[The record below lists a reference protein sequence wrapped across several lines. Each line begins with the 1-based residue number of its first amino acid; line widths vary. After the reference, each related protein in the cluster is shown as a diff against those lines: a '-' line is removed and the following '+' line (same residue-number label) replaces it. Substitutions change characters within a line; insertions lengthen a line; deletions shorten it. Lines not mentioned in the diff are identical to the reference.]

1 MNLRSD
7 TVPTRMEPSPRIA
20 ITGLGAVCGAGL
32 TVEAI
37 WDAIQRGR
45 SAVAPITKWD
55 ARRWPSRQAAEVTGV
70 SDATLV
76 ADRRYHKFLS
86 RTDLF
91 GLYAADRALQQSGLI
106 GQRDRM
112 DPASAARF
120 NDRSGVL
127 VGSGGCA
134 YQNTYDFFPA
144 LTAAGGDLRAFGRE
158 IESCVNPMWL
168 LTRLPNNVL
177 CYTGIRYSFKG
188 TNACITNQCVSG
200 ALAIAEAAA
209 AIRSSEAD
217 RAVAI
222 GHDAPIE
229 PETLLYYYQ
238 AGLLSR
244 ETLRP
249 FDRDRTGTILGE
261 GAASVVLEKESDARV
276 RQARV
281 CGEFLGSG
289 CTTEATG
296 IVSVRPDGDGLRRAI
311 ELALTDAN
319 LRPDRVG
326 LVVAHGNG
334 TVASDASEMIAIRR
348 VFGESPPP
356 VAAFKWAVGHTLAA
370 SGALDVVLALTAL
383 EQGVVPG
390 IATLECPDPELAPL
404 PVSREPQRPR
414 SDIALVLNRGFGGM
428 NVALLVRAPGAD
440 PTR

>member
-1 MNLRSD
+1 
-7 TVPTRMEPSPRIA
+7 MESSSPIA
-20 ITGLGAVCGAGL
+20 IIGLGAVCGAGL

-37 WDAIQRGR
+37 WNAVQGGR
-45 SAVAPITKWD
+45 SAVAPITQWD
-55 ARRWPSRQAAEVTGV
+55 ANRWPVQQAAEVSGV

-76 ADRRYHKFLS
+76 ADRKYHKFLS

-91 GLYAADRALQQSGLI
+91 GLYAADVALQQSGLTAH
-106 GQRDRM
+106 RDRL
-112 DPASAARF
+112 DAASAALF
-120 NDRSGVL
+120 NDRSGVF

-134 YQNTYDFFPA
+134 YQNSYDFFPA
-144 LTAAGGDLRAFGRE
+144 LTAAGGALPAFGRE

-177 CYTGIRYSFKG
+177 CYTGIRHSFKG
-188 TNACITNQCVSG
+188 TNACITNQCVGG

-209 AIRSSEAD
+209 AIRSGEAD

-229 PETLLYYYQ
+229 PETLWYYHQ
-238 AGLLSR
+238 AGLLSQDV
-244 ETLRP
+244 LRP
-249 FDRDRTGTILGE
+249 FDGSRSGTIFGE
-261 GAASVVLEKESDARV
+261 GAASLVLEKEPDAQARQSRV
-276 RQARV
+276 R
-281 CGEFLGSG
+281 GEFLGSG

-296 IVSVRPDGDGLRRAI
+296 IIAVRPDGEGLSRAI

-319 LRPDRVG
+319 LPPDRVG

-334 TVASDASEMIAIRR
+334 TLASDASEAMAIRR
-348 VFGESPPP
+348 VFGDNLPP
-356 VAAFKWAVGHTLAA
+356 VTAFKWAVGHAIAA

-390 IATLECPDPELAPL
+390 IATLECLDPQLAPL
-404 PVSREPQRPR
+404 SVSREPQRPR

-428 NVALLVRAPGAD
+428 NVALVVRALGAG
-440 PTR
+440 TKT